1 MGFNS
6 SFDSRGSSACGA
18 GGGLEVEDGMRKAK
32 GGGKR
37 KGRERGA
44 SGASVGRLKMNGKQV
59 KGQGGRREAGGGRLR
74 AAVRKDKWR
83 WRRGGRLR
91 WRMEDCG
98 AVWSVLC

>member
-18 GGGLEVEDGMRKAK
+18 GGGA
-32 GGGKR
+32 GGGGWKGR

-83 WRRGGRLR
+83 WRRGGD
-91 WRMEDCG
+91 EEEG
-98 AVWSVLC
+98 